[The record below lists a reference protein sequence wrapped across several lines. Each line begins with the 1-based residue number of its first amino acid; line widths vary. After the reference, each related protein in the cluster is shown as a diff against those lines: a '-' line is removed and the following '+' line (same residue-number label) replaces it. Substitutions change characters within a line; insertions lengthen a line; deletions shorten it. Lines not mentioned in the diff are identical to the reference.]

1 MIPRLPYTGIR
12 LLAAILLLFLLHHR
26 PAAAQQ
32 WVPTGPPDAASNNL
46 YGIHV
51 ASGQRV
57 YAVGWGNDGSIF
69 LKSTDGGGNWETT
82 GFPGT
87 LLFSTLFRDANTGY
101 MAGYSGD
108 CNCGLVMKS
117 TDGGE
122 RWSSTTYPGSFGFYQ
137 VAFLDSVTG
146 FVCGY
151 GGTIARTTDAGA
163 TWKPMQTGTA
173 DVFRRIFFP
182 SRKTGYAIAGPGNDF
197 SRPSKIY
204 KSVDSGATWTLIQD
218 YTDTRVFGDL
228 WFTSDDTGVLVGN
241 DGVEAIYRTTNGGAD
256 WARVYAGSPG
266 LVLQGV
272 TFDNAIF
279 ETWFAVGDSGH
290 ILRGMNDGALWRP
303 EKSRTSATLI
313 AVGIDGET
321 GYAAGFGGEI
331 VRRTVEGLGVE
342 EVSGSDGGLT
352 IAPNPISGGTG
363 AAVSGIPPGRHV
375 FHLYDALGREVRRVD
390 GVSGSFLL
398 ERGDLPAGAYFYR
411 LTGDRGLE
419 SRGMLRLR

>member
-1 MIPRLPYTGIR
+1 MIPHLPRTGIR
-12 LLAAILLLFLLHHR
+12 LPAAILLLFLLHQL

-32 WVPTGPPDAASNNL
+32 WVPTGPPDAAGNNL
-46 YGIHV
+46 YGIDV
-51 ASGQRV
+51 AGDQRV

-69 LKSTDGGGNWETT
+69 LKTTDGGDNWETT

-87 LLFSTLFRDANTGY
+87 LLFSTLFRDASTGY

-108 CNCGLVMKS
+108 CNCGLVMKT
-117 TDGGE
+117 TDGGG

-137 VAFLDSVTG
+137 VAFLDSLTG

-197 SRPSKIY
+197 SRPSRIY
-204 KSVDSGATWTLIQD
+204 RSVDSGATWTLIQD

-228 WFTSDDTGVLVGN
+228 WFTSDEAGVLVGN
-241 DGVEAIYRTTNGGAD
+241 DGVEAIYRTTNGGDD
-256 WARVYAGSPG
+256 WTRVYAGSPG

-272 TFDNAIF
+272 TFDSGS
-279 ETWFAVGDSGH
+279 WFAVGDSGH
-290 ILRGMNDGALWRP
+290 LLRGLNDGVLWHP
-303 EKSRTSATLI
+303 EISRTSATLI
-313 AVGIDGET
+313 AVGASGGA

-331 VRRTVEGLGVE
+331 VRRTAEGAGVE
-342 EVSGSDGGLT
+342 SGKRSNGGLT

-363 AAVSGIPPGRHV
+363 ATVSGIPPGRHV
-375 FHLYDALGREVRRVD
+375 FHLYDALGREVRLVD

-398 ERGDLPAGAYFYR
+398 ERGDLPAGTYFYR
-411 LTGDRGLE
+411 LMGDRGLE